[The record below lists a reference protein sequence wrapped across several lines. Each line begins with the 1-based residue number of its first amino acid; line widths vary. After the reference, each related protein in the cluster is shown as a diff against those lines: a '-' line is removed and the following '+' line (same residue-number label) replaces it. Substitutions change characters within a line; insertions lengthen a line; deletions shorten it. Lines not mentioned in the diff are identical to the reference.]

1 MPVVAA
7 LIASVGLVIVS
18 ILCLTIPENAVSGKV
33 PRNSAI
39 GIRTAETKKS
49 DEGWDVGHRAAAP
62 ILKRTGIV
70 ALILTAALLLSS
82 FFGGEMS
89 VVVVTCGV
97 LGYAVIIGGMCWAA
111 VAANNAAKEINDHMD
126 ADGV

>member
-1 MPVVAA
+1 MLMMAA

-39 GIRTAETKKS
+39 GIRTTETKKS
-49 DEGWDVGHRAAAP
+49 DEGWNVGHRAAAR

-70 ALILTAALLLSS
+70 ALILTGALLLSS
-82 FFGGEMS
+82 FFGDAMS
-89 VVVVTCGV
+89 VVAVTCGV
-97 LGYAVIIGGMCWAA
+97 LGYVMIIGGLCWAA
-111 VAANNAAKEINDHMD
+111 VVANNAAKEINHKKET
-126 ADGV
+126 DGV

>member
-18 ILCLTIPENAVSGKV
+18 VLCLTLPGNAASGKV

-39 GIRTAETKKS
+39 GIRTTETKKS
-49 DEGWDVGHRAAAP
+49 DEGWNVGHRAAAR

-70 ALILTAALLLSS
+70 ALILTAALLFSS
-82 FFGGEMS
+82 FFRGEMS
-89 VVVVTCGV
+89 VVAVTCGV
-97 LGYAVIIGGMCWAA
+97 LGYVVVIGGLCWAA
-111 VAANNAAKEINDHMD
+111 VVANNAAKEINHQKQT
-126 ADGV
+126 DGV

>member
-18 ILCLTIPENAVSGKV
+18 IVCLTIPENAVAGKV
-33 PRNSAI
+33 PRNLAI
-39 GIRTAETKKS
+39 GIRTTETKKS
-49 DEGWDVGHRAAAP
+49 DEGWDAGHRAAAS
-62 ILKRTGIV
+62 ILKRMGIV
-70 ALILTAALLLSS
+70 ALILSRALLLSS

-89 VVVVTCGV
+89 VVAVTCGV

-111 VAANNAAKEINDHMD
+111 VVANNAAKEINHQKETG
-126 ADGV
+126 GV